1 VLQLEKNIGVKNFG
15 FVFATESQ
23 KLESKAKYEDGSKDI
38 DGDTAYYP

>member
-23 KLESKAKYEDGSKDI
+23 KLESKAKYEDGTE
-38 DGDTAYYP
+38 GFGADTVF